1 MYSFFLKRKDT
12 IKLNSTFH
20 HRTIISRVIFPAEPD
35 SLQFHDENLSVSLQ
49 CYGLLG
55 LVSLVGVLAV
65 GDGEHLHH
73 ELLLALASPLA
84 SLAAPASGPPAA
96 GPGAELLGGLGRV
109 LIINL
114 SAYFR

>member
-1 MYSFFLKRKDT
+1 MIQLT
-12 IKLNSTFH
+12 
-20 HRTIISRVIFPAEPD
+20 
-35 SLQFHDENLSVSLQ
+35 DENLSEILQ
-49 CYGLLG
+49 CYVLLG

-84 SLAAPASGPPAA
+84 ALAAPASGPPAA